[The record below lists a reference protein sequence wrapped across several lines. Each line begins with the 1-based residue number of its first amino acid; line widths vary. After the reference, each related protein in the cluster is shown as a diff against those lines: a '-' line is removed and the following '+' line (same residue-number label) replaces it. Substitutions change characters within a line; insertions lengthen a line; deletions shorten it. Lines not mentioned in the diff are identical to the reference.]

1 MNKKYLMNG
10 FAALALIASVS
21 SCTKDV
27 TAMSQGEIDAK
38 AKENAELQLG
48 FSIPDGQTWNMASQV
63 EANVNV
69 NLKSGEN
76 YTVTIYSNDPIADG
90 RGVVLAKE
98 TISNGETFTTN
109 FTIANAKHEVVI
121 GVTDQNDFTV
131 YKRALIENGKLNVN
145 FGGDSATARSNRS
158 VTVKGDVYSQ
168 FNFPTQAEI
177 TAAFPTSVP
186 SGAKEVADL
195 KPYYSTETSLYNTY
209 LMNGAGCN
217 YQITKTN
224 SDGSVSIGGS
234 WQNGLS
240 NIYNVYVNIDGNVTI
255 KRDGNAYFNLYII
268 KGNVTLDSNY
278 GQQAGTISIASGA
291 TLNDSRSEIATN
303 DGIKIYN
310 RGTLNA
316 TNSTPTE
323 VYDQNLGKK
332 YYYTYK
338 IGNNASI
345 YNEGI
350 FNVEGGLNYN
360 PGANN
365 TSFLVNIGDGN
376 DETVDLSATCMI
388 MDSDCHFYSSGKVVI
403 EGETKVTQSGIVWIN
418 NGHYTTETMVF
429 SAGTATFYNYC
440 QLYVTD
446 LCRFLDG
453 SFNMMADSYAEINK
467 GIFDNFVVNMH
478 NNSSINITSGSKWF
492 RQGQGKPQGFYAVN
506 NATAYANLAGDTY
519 IPSFNGSAI
528 HVMGANM
535 TLTYENLKFYNDIET
550 PNWKNLFNYDYD
562 DITYKNETNN
572 DALISNNDGR
582 RCWDVN
588 DTGKYAS
595 SSNIT
600 IQAPAE
606 NQCTAT
612 IIEEG
617 GPQPEDPYVYTY
629 AFEDQTVG
637 TDYDMN
643 DVVLKVNYHVTSTND
658 EGKVVYDKTKLDV
671 KLVAAGATYNIKVKI
686 GDNYI
691 FGGEEIHNLL
701 KVNGV
706 AVGAGVM
713 VNTGN
718 GKAVTAEPYEQ
729 TGINIPTGW
738 NGDFTTLPVSIEVTS
753 TDKTYSYPNTDAYPH
768 AIMVPTDWAWPLER
782 INVKEAYPGTSD
794 ATKVPISGV
803 DYPVNSFAAWGGT
816 PAADRTPVM
825 EGWYNSPL
833 SGKVM
838 INTNN

>member
-98 TISNGETFTTN
+98 IIGNGETFTTN

-278 GQQAGTISIASGA
+278 GQQAGIISIASGA

-360 PGANN
+360 PGAKN

-429 SAGTATFYNYC
+429 SAGNATFYNYC

-629 AFEDQTVG
+629 AFEDQTLNS
-637 TDYDMN
+637 DYDMN
-643 DVVLKVNYHVTSTND
+643 DVVLKVSYVVKEEGTEENA
-658 EGKVVYDKTKLDV
+658 GKVIYDKTQLNV
-671 KLVAAGATYNIKVKI
+671 TLVALGATYEITAKI
-686 GDNYI
+686 GKADLFEGKELHAAMGQNKGI
-691 FGGEEIHNLL
+691 MINTAGTGGNS
-701 KVNGV
+701 KSGV
-706 AVGAGVM
+706 APKLCTV
-713 VNTGN
+713 
-718 GKAVTAEPYEQ
+718 AVPA
-729 TGINIPTGW
+729 GW
-738 NGDFTTLPVSIEVTS
+738 NGDFEDLPVSIHVS
-753 TDKTYSYPNTDAYPH
+753 TTGKDYVFPNNDAYPH
-768 AIMVPTDWAWPLER
+768 AVMIPVDWRWPTER
-782 INVKEAYPGTSD
+782 TRVTEAYPKFVNWATS
-794 ATKVPISGV
+794 T
-803 DYPVNSFAAWGGT
+803 
-816 PAADRTPVM
+816 ADPRADSD
-825 EGWYNSPL
+825 WYNSPDL
-833 SGKVM
+833 SKTM
-838 INTNN
+838 TNSSPAATN